1 MARSGLRE
9 NLMEETL
16 DRLFH
21 LKERGTTVRTEV
33 LAGLTTFVT
42 AAYVLAVNPSV
53 MSATGMDSGAVFTAT
68 ALVCFLGTLV
78 MALLTNYPFVLVPSM
93 GLNAYFAYTVVL
105 GMGYSWEVALA
116 AIFLEGVVFAAIS
129 LTSLREKIFDAIPL
143 NLKYAISAGIGLFI
157 TIIGLKNS
165 GLVVS
170 SSATLVSIFSF
181 SGSMAEG
188 TFNTAGISVVLFC
201 VGLVITGFLMAKNVK
216 GNILL
221 GILITW
227 VLGIVCELCGLYVP
241 DAAAGYASLLP
252 DFSNGLSVPSI
263 APTFMKMD
271 FSHIADLGFLVVA
284 FAFLLTSLFDTVGS
298 LIGLGAKAK
307 LLDEEG
313 NMPAVGRAMGAESIA
328 TMIAGVLGNSATCC
342 SVECAAGIA
351 EGGRT
356 GLMAITTGVLFL
368 ASMFLSP
375 IFLAIPSFATAPALV
390 IVGSLMASSVLS
402 INFDDPT
409 ESVPAFLCFVGMP
422 FCYSIVEGISLGV
435 ISYVGINLLSGNFKK
450 ISPMMYVLA
459 IIFIVKYALI

>member
-1 MARSGLRE
+1 
-9 NLMEETL
+9 MEETL
-16 DRLFH
+16 NRLFH
-21 LKERGTTVRTEV
+21 LKERGTSVRMEM

-53 MSATGMDSGAVFTAT
+53 MSAAGMDAGAVFTAT
-68 ALVCFLGTLV
+68 ALVCFLGTCV

-116 AIFLEGVVFAAIS
+116 AIFLEGAVFAVIS
-129 LTSLREKIFDAIPL
+129 LTSLREKIFEAIPL

-157 TIIGLKNS
+157 TIIGLKSS

-170 SSATLVSIFSF
+170 SQATLVSIFSF
-181 SGSMAEG
+181 TGSVADG
-188 TFNTAGISVVLFC
+188 TFNTAGISVILFC
-201 VGLVITGFLMAKNVK
+201 LGLVITAVLMARNVK

-252 DFSNGLSVPSI
+252 DFSRGLAVPSL
-263 APTFMKMD
+263 APTFLKMD
-271 FSHIADLGFLVVA
+271 FSQIANLGFLVVT

-298 LIGLGAKAK
+298 LIGLGAKAE
-307 LLDEEG
+307 LLDEKG
-313 NMPAVGRAMGAESIA
+313 NMPAVRGAMASESVA
-328 TMIAGVLGNSATCC
+328 TMIAGLLGNSATCC

-356 GLMAITTGVLFL
+356 GLMALTTGVLFL
-368 ASMFLSP
+368 LSMFLSP

-390 IVGSLMASSVLS
+390 IVGFLMASSVLKVDF
-402 INFDDPT
+402 NDPC
-409 ESVPAFLCFVGMP
+409 EGIPAFLCFMGMP
-422 FCYSIVEGISLGV
+422 LCYSIVEGISLGI
-435 ISYVGINLLSGNFKK
+435 ISYVLINLLCGNHKK

-459 IIFIVKYALI
+459 VVFVLKYVLI

>member
-1 MARSGLRE
+1 
-9 NLMEETL
+9 MEETL
-16 DRLFH
+16 NRLFH
-21 LKERGTTVRTEV
+21 LKERGTSVRTEM

-53 MSATGMDSGAVFTAT
+53 MSAAGMDAGAVFTAT
-68 ALVCFLGTLV
+68 ALVCFLGTCV

-116 AIFLEGVVFAAIS
+116 AIFLEGAVFAVIS
-129 LTSLREKIFDAIPL
+129 LTSLRDKIFGAIPL

-157 TIIGLKNS
+157 TIICLKSS

-170 SSATLVSIFSF
+170 SQATLVSIFSF
-181 SGSMAEG
+181 TGSVADG
-188 TFNTAGISVVLFC
+188 TFNTAGISVILFC
-201 VGLVITGFLMAKNVK
+201 LGLVITAVLMARNVK

-227 VLGIVCELCGLYVP
+227 VLGIACELCGLYVP
-241 DAAAGYASLLP
+241 DAAAGYASLFP
-252 DFSNGLSVPSI
+252 DFSRGLAVPSL
-263 APTFMKMD
+263 APTFLKMD
-271 FSHIADLGFLVVA
+271 FSQIANLGFLVVT

-298 LIGLGAKAK
+298 LIGLGAKAE

-313 NMPAVGRAMGAESIA
+313 NMPAVRGAMASESVA
-328 TMIAGVLGNSATCC
+328 TMIAGLLGNSATCC

-356 GLMAITTGVLFL
+356 GLMALTTGVLFL
-368 ASMFLSP
+368 LSMFLSP

-390 IVGSLMASSVLS
+390 IVGFLMASSVLKVDF
-402 INFDDPT
+402 NDPC
-409 ESVPAFLCFVGMP
+409 EGIPAFLCFMGMP
-422 FCYSIVEGISLGV
+422 LCYSIVEA
-435 ISYVGINLLSGNFKK
+435 
-450 ISPMMYVLA
+450 SPWA
-459 IIFIVKYALI
+459 SSPTSSSTCSAATTRRSAP

>member
-1 MARSGLRE
+1 
-9 NLMEETL
+9 MEEKL
-16 DRLFH
+16 NKLFH
-21 LKERGTTVRTEV
+21 LKERGTNVRTEV
-33 LAGLTTFVT
+33 LAGLTAFVT

-105 GMGYSWEVALA
+105 GMGYSWETALA
-116 AIFLEGVVFAAIS
+116 AIFLEGVVFALIS
-129 LTSLREKIFDAIPL
+129 LTSLRDKIFNAIPL

-165 GLVVS
+165 GLVIS

-181 SGSMAEG
+181 TGSMADG
-188 TFNTAGISVVLFC
+188 TFNTAGISVVLFL
-201 VGLVITGFLMAKNVK
+201 VGLVITGILMAKNVK

-227 VLGIVCELCGLYVP
+227 ILGIVCQLCGLYVP
-241 DAAAGYASLLP
+241 NPDAGFASLLP
-252 DFSNGLSVPSI
+252 DFSNGLAVPSI

-284 FAFLLTSLFDTVGS
+284 FAFLLTSLFDTVGT
-298 LIGLGAKAK
+298 LIGLGAKAN
-307 LLDEEG
+307 LLDEDG
-313 NMPAVGRAMGAESIA
+313 NMPGVRGAMMGESVA

-342 SVECAAGIA
+342 SVEVAAGIA

-356 GLMAITTGVLFL
+356 GLMALTTGVLFL
-368 ASMFLSP
+368 LSMFLSP

-390 IVGSLMASSVLS
+390 LVGSMMASSVLS
-402 INFDDPT
+402 IDFSDPS
-409 ESVPAFLCFVGMP
+409 ESIPAFLCFVGMP
-422 FCYSIVEGISLGV
+422 FCYSIVEGISLGI
-435 ISYVGINLLSGNFKK
+435 ISYVGINLFCGKESRKK

-459 IIFIVKYALI
+459 AIFILKYVLI

>member
-1 MARSGLRE
+1 
-9 NLMEETL
+9 MEEKL

-21 LKERGTTVRTEV
+21 LSERGTTVRTEV

-53 MSATGMDSGAVFTAT
+53 MSAAGMDAGAVFTAT
-68 ALVCFLGTLV
+68 ALVCFLGTCV

-116 AIFLEGVVFAAIS
+116 AIFLEGVVFAVIS
-129 LTSLREKIFDAIPL
+129 MTSLRDKIFAAIPL

-157 TIIGLKNS
+157 TIIGLKSS

-170 SSATLVSIFSF
+170 SQSTLVSVFSF
-181 SGSMAEG
+181 TGSAAAG
-188 TFNTAGISVVLFC
+188 TFNTAGISVVLFL
-201 VGLVITGFLMAKNVK
+201 VGLVITAVLMARNVK

-221 GILITW
+221 GILVTW
-227 VLGIVCELCGLYVP
+227 VLGIACELCGLYVP

-252 DFSNGLSVPSI
+252 DFSRGLSVPSL
-263 APTFMKMD
+263 APTFLKMD
-271 FSHIADLGFLVVA
+271 FSHVFDLGFLVVT

-298 LIGLGAKAK
+298 LIGLGTKAG

-313 NMPAVGRAMGAESIA
+313 NMPGVRGAMASESVA
-328 TMIAGVLGNSATCC
+328 TMIAGLLGNSATCC

-356 GLMAITTGVLFL
+356 GLMAVTTGVLFL
-368 ASMFLSP
+368 LSMFLSP
-375 IFLAIPSFATAPALV
+375 VFLAIPSFATAPALV
-390 IVGSLMASSVLS
+390 IVGFLMASSVLKVDFGNPCEG
-402 INFDDPT
+402 I
-409 ESVPAFLCFVGMP
+409 PAFLCFMGMP
-422 FCYSIVEGISLGV
+422 LCYSIVEGISLGI
-435 ISYVGINLLSGNFKK
+435 ISYVGINLLCGNRRR

-459 IIFIVKYALI
+459 VVFIVKYVLI

>member
-1 MARSGLRE
+1 
-9 NLMEETL
+9 MEETL

-21 LKERGTTVRTEV
+21 LKERGTTAKTEV

-68 ALVCFLGTLV
+68 ALVCFLGTLA

-116 AIFLEGVVFAAIS
+116 AIFLEGVVFAVIS
-129 LTSLREKIFDAIPL
+129 LTSLRDKIFDAIPL

-188 TFNTAGISVVLFC
+188 TFSTAGISVVLFC

-271 FSHIADLGFLVVA
+271 FSHFADLGFLVVA

-356 GLMAITTGVLFL
+356 GLMAVTTGVLFL

-459 IIFIVKYALI
+459 VIFIVKYALI

>member
-1 MARSGLRE
+1 
-9 NLMEETL
+9 MEEKL
-16 DRLFH
+16 DKLFH
-21 LKERGTTVRTEV
+21 LKERGTNDRTEV
-33 LAGLTTFVT
+33 LAGLTAFVT

-68 ALVCFLGTLV
+68 ALVCFLGTLL

-105 GMGYSWEVALA
+105 GMGYSWETALA
-116 AIFLEGVVFAAIS
+116 AIFLEGVVFALIS
-129 LTSLREKIFDAIPL
+129 LTSLRDKIFNAIPL

-165 GLVVS
+165 GLVIS

-181 SGSMAEG
+181 TGSMADG
-188 TFNTAGISVVLFC
+188 AFNTAGISVVLFL
-201 VGLVITGFLMAKNVK
+201 VGLVITGILMAKNVK

-227 VLGIVCELCGLYVP
+227 ILGIVCQLCGLYVP
-241 DAAAGYASLLP
+241 NPDAGFASLLP
-252 DFSNGLSVPSI
+252 DFSNGLAVPSI

-284 FAFLLTSLFDTVGS
+284 FAFLLTSLFDTVGT
-298 LIGLGAKAK
+298 LIGLGAKAN
-307 LLDEEG
+307 LLDEDG
-313 NMPAVGRAMGAESIA
+313 NMPGVRGAMMGESVA

-342 SVECAAGIA
+342 SVEVAAGIA

-356 GLMAITTGVLFL
+356 GLMALTTGVLFL
-368 ASMFLSP
+368 LSMFLSP

-390 IVGSLMASSVLS
+390 LVGSMMASSVLS
-402 INFDDPT
+402 IDFSDPS
-409 ESVPAFLCFVGMP
+409 ESIPAFLCFVGMP
-422 FCYSIVEGISLGV
+422 FCYSIVEGISLGI
-435 ISYVGINLLSGNFKK
+435 ISYVGINLFCGKESRKK

-459 IIFIVKYALI
+459 AIFILKYVLI

>member
-1 MARSGLRE
+1 
-9 NLMEETL
+9 MEEKL
-16 DRLFH
+16 DKLFH
-21 LKERGTTVRTEV
+21 LKERGTNVRTEV
-33 LAGLTTFVT
+33 LAGLTAFVT

-105 GMGYSWEVALA
+105 GMGYSWETALA
-116 AIFLEGVVFAAIS
+116 AIFLEGVVFALIS
-129 LTSLREKIFDAIPL
+129 LTSLRDKIFNAIPL

-165 GLVVS
+165 GLVIS

-181 SGSMAEG
+181 TGSMADG
-188 TFNTAGISVVLFC
+188 TFNTAGISVVLFL
-201 VGLVITGFLMAKNVK
+201 VGLVITGILMAKNVK

-227 VLGIVCELCGLYVP
+227 ILGIVCQLCGLYVP
-241 DAAAGYASLLP
+241 NPDAGFASLLP
-252 DFSNGLSVPSI
+252 DFSNGLAVPSI

-284 FAFLLTSLFDTVGS
+284 FAFLLTSLFDTVGT
-298 LIGLGAKAK
+298 LIGLGAKAN
-307 LLDEEG
+307 LLDEDG
-313 NMPAVGRAMGAESIA
+313 NMPGVRGAMMGESVA

-342 SVECAAGIA
+342 SVEVAAGIA

-356 GLMAITTGVLFL
+356 GLMALTTGVLFL
-368 ASMFLSP
+368 LSMFLSP
-375 IFLAIPSFATAPALV
+375 VFLAIPSFATAPALV
-390 IVGSLMASSVLS
+390 LVGSMMASSVLS
-402 INFDDPT
+402 IDFSDPS
-409 ESVPAFLCFVGMP
+409 ESIPAFLCFVGMP
-422 FCYSIVEGISLGV
+422 FCYSIVEGISLGI
-435 ISYVGINLLSGNFKK
+435 ISYVGINLFCGKENRKK

-459 IIFIVKYALI
+459 AIFILKYVLI

>member
-1 MARSGLRE
+1 
-9 NLMEETL
+9 MEETL
-16 DRLFH
+16 NRLFH
-21 LKERGTTVRTEV
+21 LKERGTSVRTEM

-53 MSATGMDSGAVFTAT
+53 MSAAGMDAGAVFTAT
-68 ALVCFLGTLV
+68 ALVCFLGTCV

-116 AIFLEGVVFAAIS
+116 AIFLEGAVFAVIS
-129 LTSLREKIFDAIPL
+129 LTSLRDKIFEAIPL
-143 NLKYAISAGIGLFI
+143 NLKYAISAGIGLVI
-157 TIIGLKNS
+157 TSIGLKGS

-170 SSATLVSIFSF
+170 SQATLVSIFSF
-181 SGSMAEG
+181 TGSVADG
-188 TFNTAGISVVLFC
+188 TFNTAGISVILFC
-201 VGLVITGFLMAKNVK
+201 LGLVITAVLMARNVK

-252 DFSNGLSVPSI
+252 DFSRGLAVPSL
-263 APTFMKMD
+263 APTFLKMD
-271 FSHIADLGFLVVA
+271 FSQIANLGFLVVT

-298 LIGLGAKAK
+298 LIGLGAKAE

-313 NMPAVGRAMGAESIA
+313 NMPAVRGAMASESVA
-328 TMIAGVLGNSATCC
+328 TMIAGLLGNSATCC

-356 GLMAITTGVLFL
+356 GLMALTTGVLFL
-368 ASMFLSP
+368 LSMFLSP

-390 IVGSLMASSVLS
+390 IVGFLMASSVLKVDF
-402 INFDDPT
+402 NDPC
-409 ESVPAFLCFVGMP
+409 EGIPAFLCFMGMP
-422 FCYSIVEGISLGV
+422 LCYSIVEGISLGI
-435 ISYVGINLLSGNFKK
+435 ISYVLINLLCGNHKK

-459 IIFIVKYALI
+459 VVFVLKYVLI

>member
-1 MARSGLRE
+1 
-9 NLMEETL
+9 MEETL
-16 DRLFH
+16 NRLFH
-21 LKERGTTVRTEV
+21 LKERGTSVRTEM

-53 MSATGMDSGAVFTAT
+53 MSAAGMDAGAVFTAT
-68 ALVCFLGTLV
+68 ALVCFLGTCV

-93 GLNAYFAYTVVL
+93 GLNAYCAYTVVL

-116 AIFLEGVVFAAIS
+116 AIFLEGAVFAVIS
-129 LTSLREKIFDAIPL
+129 LTSLRDKIFEAIPL

-157 TIIGLKNS
+157 TIIGLKSS

-170 SSATLVSIFSF
+170 SQATLVSIFSF
-181 SGSMAEG
+181 TGSVADG
-188 TFNTAGISVVLFC
+188 TFNTAGISVILFC
-201 VGLVITGFLMAKNVK
+201 LGLVITAVLMARNVK

-227 VLGIVCELCGLYVP
+227 VLGIACELCGLYVP

-252 DFSNGLSVPSI
+252 DFSRGLAVPSL
-263 APTFMKMD
+263 APTFLKMD
-271 FSHIADLGFLVVA
+271 FSQIANLGFLVVT

-298 LIGLGAKAK
+298 LIGLGAKAE

-313 NMPAVGRAMGAESIA
+313 NMPAVRGAMASESVA
-328 TMIAGVLGNSATCC
+328 TMIAGLLGNSATCC

-356 GLMAITTGVLFL
+356 GLMALTTGVLFL
-368 ASMFLSP
+368 LSMFLSP

-390 IVGSLMASSVLS
+390 IVGFLMASSVLKVDF
-402 INFDDPT
+402 NDPC
-409 ESVPAFLCFVGMP
+409 EGIPAFLCFMGMP
-422 FCYSIVEGISLGV
+422 LCYSIVEGISLGI
-435 ISYVGINLLSGNFKK
+435 ISYVLINLLCGNHKK

-459 IIFIVKYALI
+459 VVFILKYVLI

>member
-1 MARSGLRE
+1 MK
-9 NLMEETL
+9 ETL
-16 DRLFH
+16 NRLFH
-21 LKERGTTVRTEV
+21 LKERGTSVRTEM

-53 MSATGMDSGAVFTAT
+53 MSAAGMDAGAVFTAT
-68 ALVCFLGTLV
+68 ALVCFLGTCV

-116 AIFLEGVVFAAIS
+116 AIFLEGAVFAVIS
-129 LTSLREKIFDAIPL
+129 LTSLRDKIFEAIPL

-157 TIIGLKNS
+157 TIIGLKSS

-170 SSATLVSIFSF
+170 SQATLVSIFSF
-181 SGSMAEG
+181 TGSVADG
-188 TFNTAGISVVLFC
+188 TFNTAGISVILFC
-201 VGLVITGFLMAKNVK
+201 LGLVITAVLMARNVK

-227 VLGIVCELCGLYVP
+227 VLGIACELCGLYVP

-252 DFSNGLSVPSI
+252 DFSRGLAVPSL
-263 APTFMKMD
+263 APTFLKMD
-271 FSHIADLGFLVVA
+271 FSQIANLGFLVVT

-298 LIGLGAKAK
+298 LIGLGAKAE

-313 NMPAVGRAMGAESIA
+313 NMPAVRGAMASESVA
-328 TMIAGVLGNSATCC
+328 TMIAGLLGNSATCC

-356 GLMAITTGVLFL
+356 GLMALTTGVLFL
-368 ASMFLSP
+368 LSMFLSP
-375 IFLAIPSFATAPALV
+375 IFLAIPSFATAPALA
-390 IVGSLMASSVLS
+390 IVGFLMASSVLKVDF
-402 INFDDPT
+402 NDPC
-409 ESVPAFLCFVGMP
+409 EGIPAFLCFMGMP
-422 FCYSIVEGISLGV
+422 LCYSIVEGISLGI
-435 ISYVGINLLSGNFKK
+435 ISYVLINLLCGNHKK

-459 IIFIVKYALI
+459 VVFVLKYVLI

>member
-1 MARSGLRE
+1 
-9 NLMEETL
+9 MEETL
-16 DRLFH
+16 NRLFH
-21 LKERGTTVRTEV
+21 LKERGTSVRTEM

-53 MSATGMDSGAVFTAT
+53 MSAAGMDAGAVFTAT
-68 ALVCFLGTLV
+68 ALVCFLGTCV

-116 AIFLEGVVFAAIS
+116 AIFLEGAVFAVIS
-129 LTSLREKIFDAIPL
+129 LTSLRDKIFEAIPL

-157 TIIGLKNS
+157 TIIGLKSS

-170 SSATLVSIFSF
+170 SQATLVSIFSF
-181 SGSMAEG
+181 TGSVADG
-188 TFNTAGISVVLFC
+188 TFNTAGISVILFC
-201 VGLVITGFLMAKNVK
+201 LGLVITAVLMARNVK

-252 DFSNGLSVPSI
+252 DFSRGLAVPSL
-263 APTFMKMD
+263 APTFLKMD
-271 FSHIADLGFLVVA
+271 FSQIANLGFLVVT

-298 LIGLGAKAK
+298 LIGLGAKAE
-307 LLDEEG
+307 LLDEKG
-313 NMPAVGRAMGAESIA
+313 NMPAVRGAMASESVA
-328 TMIAGVLGNSATCC
+328 TMIAGLLGNSATCC

-356 GLMAITTGVLFL
+356 GLMALTTGVLFL
-368 ASMFLSP
+368 LSMFLSP
-375 IFLAIPSFATAPALV
+375 IFLAIPSFATAPALD
-390 IVGSLMASSVLS
+390 IVGFLMASSVLKVDF
-402 INFDDPT
+402 NDPC
-409 ESVPAFLCFVGMP
+409 EGIPAFLCFMGMP
-422 FCYSIVEGISLGV
+422 LCYSIVEGISLGI
-435 ISYVGINLLSGNFKK
+435 ISYVLINLLCGNHKK

-459 IIFIVKYALI
+459 VVFVLKYVLI

>member
-1 MARSGLRE
+1 
-9 NLMEETL
+9 MEETL
-16 DRLFH
+16 NRLFR
-21 LKERGTTVRTEV
+21 LKERGTSVRTEM

-53 MSATGMDSGAVFTAT
+53 MSAAGMDAGAVFTAT
-68 ALVCFLGTLV
+68 ALVCFLGTCV

-116 AIFLEGVVFAAIS
+116 AIFLEGAVFAVIS
-129 LTSLREKIFDAIPL
+129 LTSLRDKIFEAIPL

-157 TIIGLKNS
+157 TIIGLKSS

-170 SSATLVSIFSF
+170 SQATLVSIFSF
-181 SGSMAEG
+181 TGSVADG
-188 TFNTAGISVVLFC
+188 TFNTAGISVVLFV
-201 VGLVITGFLMAKNVK
+201 VGLIVTAVLMARNVK

-227 VLGIVCELCGLYVP
+227 VLGIACELCGLYVP

-252 DFSNGLSVPSI
+252 DFSRGLAVPSL
-263 APTFMKMD
+263 APTFLKMD
-271 FSHIADLGFLVVA
+271 FSQIANLGFLVVT

-298 LIGLGAKAK
+298 LIGLGAKAE

-313 NMPAVGRAMGAESIA
+313 NMPAVRGAMASESVA
-328 TMIAGVLGNSATCC
+328 TMIAGLLGNSATCC
-342 SVECAAGIA
+342 SVECAGGIA

-356 GLMAITTGVLFL
+356 GLMALTTGVLFL
-368 ASMFLSP
+368 LSMFLSP

-390 IVGSLMASSVLS
+390 IVGFLMASSVLKVDF
-402 INFDDPT
+402 NDPC
-409 ESVPAFLCFVGMP
+409 EGIPAFLCFMGMP
-422 FCYSIVEGISLGV
+422 LCYSIVEGISLGI
-435 ISYVGINLLSGNFKK
+435 ISYVLINLLCGNHKK

-459 IIFIVKYALI
+459 VVFILKYVLI

>member
-1 MARSGLRE
+1 
-9 NLMEETL
+9 MEEKL
-16 DRLFH
+16 DKLFH
-21 LKERGTTVRTEV
+21 LKERGTNVRTEV
-33 LAGLTTFVT
+33 LAGLTAFVT

-105 GMGYSWEVALA
+105 GMGYSWETALA
-116 AIFLEGVVFAAIS
+116 AIFLEGVVFALIS
-129 LTSLREKIFDAIPL
+129 LTSLRDKIFNAIPL

-165 GLVVS
+165 GLVIS

-181 SGSMAEG
+181 TGSMADG
-188 TFNTAGISVVLFC
+188 TFNTAGISVVLFL
-201 VGLVITGFLMAKNVK
+201 VGLVITGILMAKNVK

-227 VLGIVCELCGLYVP
+227 ILGIVCQLCGLYVP
-241 DAAAGYASLLP
+241 NPDAGFASLLP
-252 DFSNGLSVPSI
+252 DFSNGLAVPSI

-284 FAFLLTSLFDTVGS
+284 FAFLLTSLFDTVGT
-298 LIGLGAKAK
+298 LIGLGAKAN
-307 LLDEEG
+307 LLDEDG
-313 NMPAVGRAMGAESIA
+313 NMPGVRGAMMGESVA

-342 SVECAAGIA
+342 SVEVAAGIA

-356 GLMAITTGVLFL
+356 GLMALTTGVLFL
-368 ASMFLSP
+368 LSMFLSP

-390 IVGSLMASSVLS
+390 LVGSMMASSVLS
-402 INFDDPT
+402 IDFSDLS
-409 ESVPAFLCFVGMP
+409 ESIPAFLCFVGMP
-422 FCYSIVEGISLGV
+422 FCYSIVEGISLGI
-435 ISYVGINLLSGNFKK
+435 ISYVGINLFCGKESRKK

-459 IIFIVKYALI
+459 AIFILKYVLI

>member
-1 MARSGLRE
+1 
-9 NLMEETL
+9 MEEKL
-16 DRLFH
+16 DRLFR
-21 LKERGTTVRTEV
+21 LSERGTTVRTEV

-53 MSATGMDSGAVFTAT
+53 MSAAGMDAGAVFTAT
-68 ALVCFLGTLV
+68 ALVCFLGTCV

-116 AIFLEGVVFAAIS
+116 AIFLEGLVFAVIS
-129 LTSLREKIFDAIPL
+129 MTSLRDKIFAAIPL

-157 TIIGLKNS
+157 TIIGLKSS

-170 SSATLVSIFSF
+170 SRATLVSIFSF
-181 SGSMAEG
+181 TGSVSAG
-188 TFNTAGISVVLFC
+188 TFSTAGISVVLFV
-201 VGLVITGFLMAKNVK
+201 VGLIITAVLMARDVK

-252 DFSNGLSVPSI
+252 DFSRGLSVPSI
-263 APTFMKMD
+263 APTFLKMD
-271 FSHIADLGFLVVA
+271 FSKIADLGFLVVT

-298 LIGLGAKAK
+298 LIGLGAKAG

-313 NMPAVGRAMGAESIA
+313 NMPGVRGAMASESVA
-328 TMIAGVLGNSATCC
+328 TMIAGLLGNSATCC

-356 GLMAITTGVLFL
+356 GLMAVTTGVLFL
-368 ASMFLSP
+368 LSMFLSP

-390 IVGSLMASSVLS
+390 IVGFLMASSVLKVDFGNPCEG
-402 INFDDPT
+402 I
-409 ESVPAFLCFVGMP
+409 PAFLCFMGMP
-422 FCYSIVEGISLGV
+422 LCYSIVEGISLGI
-435 ISYVGINLLSGNFKK
+435 ISYVGINLLCGNRKK

-459 IIFIVKYALI
+459 VVFIVKYALI

>member
-1 MARSGLRE
+1 
-9 NLMEETL
+9 MEEKL

-21 LKERGTTVRTEV
+21 LKERGTTVRTEL
-33 LAGLTTFVT
+33 LAGVTAFVT

-53 MSATGMDSGAVFTAT
+53 MSAAGMDSGAVFTAT
-68 ALVCFLGTLV
+68 ALVCFLGTVV

-105 GMGYSWEVALA
+105 GMGYTWEVALA
-116 AIFLEGVVFAAIS
+116 AIFLEGLVFAVIS
-129 LTSLREKIFDAIPL
+129 MTSLRDKIFDAIPL

-157 TIIGLKNS
+157 TIIGLKSS

-181 SGSMAEG
+181 TGSMADG
-188 TFNTAGISVVLFC
+188 TFNTAGISVVLFF
-201 VGLVITGFLMAKNVK
+201 VGLVVTAVLMAKNVK

-221 GILITW
+221 GIFITW
-227 VLGIVCELCGLYVP
+227 ILGIVCELCGLYVP
-241 DAAAGYASLLP
+241 DPAAGYASLLP
-252 DFSNGLSVPSI
+252 DFSRGLAVPSL

-271 FSHIADLGFLVVA
+271 FSQIANLGFLVVT

-298 LIGLGAKAK
+298 LIGLGAKAG

-313 NMPAVGRAMGAESIA
+313 NMPGVRGAMASESVA

-342 SVECAAGIA
+342 SVEVAAGIA

-356 GLMAITTGVLFL
+356 GLMALTTAVLFL
-368 ASMFLSP
+368 LSMFLSP

-390 IVGSLMASSVLS
+390 IVGFLMASSLLK
-402 INFDDPT
+402 IDFDHAT
-409 ESVPAFLCFVGMP
+409 EGIPAFLCFMGMP
-422 FCYSIVEGISLGV
+422 LCYSIVEGISLGI
-435 ISYVGINLLSGNFKK
+435 ISYVLINLLSGNRKK

-459 IIFIVKYALI
+459 VVFIVKYILI

>member
-1 MARSGLRE
+1 
-9 NLMEETL
+9 MEEKL
-16 DRLFH
+16 DKLFH

-116 AIFLEGVVFAAIS
+116 AIFVEGLVFALIS
-129 LTSLREKIFDAIPL
+129 LTSLREKIFKAIPL

-165 GLVVS
+165 GLVV
-170 SSATLVSIFSF
+170 
-181 SGSMAEG
+181 
-188 TFNTAGISVVLFC
+188 
-201 VGLVITGFLMAKNVK
+201 
-216 GNILL
+216 
-221 GILITW
+221 
-227 VLGIVCELCGLYVP
+227 
-241 DAAAGYASLLP
+241 
-252 DFSNGLSVPSI
+252 
-263 APTFMKMD
+263 
-271 FSHIADLGFLVVA
+271 
-284 FAFLLTSLFDTVGS
+284 
-298 LIGLGAKAK
+298 
-307 LLDEEG
+307 
-313 NMPAVGRAMGAESIA
+313 
-328 TMIAGVLGNSATCC
+328 GNSATCC

-368 ASMFLSP
+368 LSMFLSP

-402 INFDDPT
+402 IDFGDPT
-409 ESVPAFLCFVGMP
+409 ESIPAFLCFVGMP
-422 FCYSIVEGISLGV
+422 FCYSIVEGISMGI
-435 ISYVGINLLSGNFKK
+435 ISYVGINLLCGNHKK
-450 ISPMMYVLA
+450 ISPMMYALAVVFILKYVL
-459 IIFIVKYALI
+459 I

>member
-1 MARSGLRE
+1 
-9 NLMEETL
+9 MEEKL

-21 LKERGTTVRTEV
+21 LKERGTTARTEV

-105 GMGYSWEVALA
+105 GMGSSWEVALA
-116 AIFLEGVVFAAIS
+116 AIFVEGVVFALIS
-129 LTSLREKIFDAIPL
+129 LTSLRDKIFNAIPL

-181 SGSMAEG
+181 SGSVADG

-201 VGLVITGFLMAKNVK
+201 VGLVITGVLMAGNVK

-227 VLGIVCELCGLYVP
+227 LLGIACELCGLYVP

-252 DFSNGLSVPSI
+252 DFSNGLAVPSL

-271 FSHIADLGFLVVA
+271 FSHISDLGFLVVS

-298 LIGLGAKAK
+298 LIGLGAKAN
-307 LLDEEG
+307 LLDEKG
-313 NMPAVGRAMGAESIA
+313 DMPGVGRAMGAESIA

-368 ASMFLSP
+368 LSMFLSP

-402 INFDDPT
+402 IDFDDPT
-409 ESVPAFLCFVGMP
+409 ESIPAFLCFVGMP
-422 FCYSIVEGISLGV
+422 FCYSIVEGISMGI
-435 ISYVGINLLSGNFKK
+435 ISYVGINLLCGNHKK

-459 IIFIVKYALI
+459 VVFILKYVLI

>member
-1 MARSGLRE
+1 
-9 NLMEETL
+9 MEEKL
-16 DRLFH
+16 DKLFH
-21 LKERGTTVRTEV
+21 LKERGTNVRTEV
-33 LAGLTTFVT
+33 LAGLTAFVT

-105 GMGYSWEVALA
+105 GMGYSWETALA
-116 AIFLEGVVFAAIS
+116 AIFLEGVVFALIS
-129 LTSLREKIFDAIPL
+129 LTSLRDKIFNAIPL

-165 GLVVS
+165 GLVIS

-181 SGSMAEG
+181 TGSMADG
-188 TFNTAGISVVLFC
+188 TFNTAGISVVLFL
-201 VGLVITGFLMAKNVK
+201 VGLVITGILMAKNVK

-227 VLGIVCELCGLYVP
+227 ILGIVCQLCGLYVP
-241 DAAAGYASLLP
+241 NPDAGFASLLP
-252 DFSNGLSVPSI
+252 DFSNGLAVPSI

-284 FAFLLTSLFDTVGS
+284 FAFLLTSLFDTVGT
-298 LIGLGAKAK
+298 LIGLGAKAN
-307 LLDEEG
+307 LLDEDG
-313 NMPAVGRAMGAESIA
+313 NMPGVRGAMMGESVA

-342 SVECAAGIA
+342 SVEVAAGIA

-356 GLMAITTGVLFL
+356 GLMALTTGALFL
-368 ASMFLSP
+368 LSMFLSP

-390 IVGSLMASSVLS
+390 LVGSMMASSVLS
-402 INFDDPT
+402 IDFSDPS
-409 ESVPAFLCFVGMP
+409 ESIPAFLCFVGMP
-422 FCYSIVEGISLGV
+422 FCYSIVEGISLGI
-435 ISYVGINLLSGNFKK
+435 ISYVGINLFCGKENRKK

-459 IIFIVKYALI
+459 AIFILKYVLI

>member
-1 MARSGLRE
+1 
-9 NLMEETL
+9 MEETL
-16 DRLFH
+16 NRLFH
-21 LKERGTTVRTEV
+21 LKERGTSVRTEM

-53 MSATGMDSGAVFTAT
+53 MSAAGMDAGAVFTAT
-68 ALVCFLGTLV
+68 ALVCFLGTCV

-116 AIFLEGVVFAAIS
+116 AIFLEGAVFAVIS
-129 LTSLREKIFDAIPL
+129 LTSLRDKIFEAIPL

-157 TIIGLKNS
+157 TIIGLKS
-165 GLVVS
+165 SRLVVS
-170 SSATLVSIFSF
+170 SQATLVSIFSF
-181 SGSMAEG
+181 TGSVAGG
-188 TFNTAGISVVLFC
+188 TFNTAGISVILFC
-201 VGLVITGFLMAKNVK
+201 LGLVITAVLMARNVK

-252 DFSNGLSVPSI
+252 DFSRGLAVPSL
-263 APTFMKMD
+263 APTFLKMD
-271 FSHIADLGFLVVA
+271 FSQIANLGFLVVT

-298 LIGLGAKAK
+298 LIGLGAKAE

-313 NMPAVGRAMGAESIA
+313 NMPAVRGAMASESVA
-328 TMIAGVLGNSATCC
+328 TMIAGLLGNSATCC

-356 GLMAITTGVLFL
+356 GLMALTTGVLFL
-368 ASMFLSP
+368 LSMFLSP

-390 IVGSLMASSVLS
+390 IVGFLMASSVLKVDF
-402 INFDDPT
+402 NDPC
-409 ESVPAFLCFVGMP
+409 EGIPAFLCFMGMP
-422 FCYSIVEGISLGV
+422 LCYSIVEGISLGI
-435 ISYVGINLLSGNFKK
+435 ISYVLINLLCGNHKK

-459 IIFIVKYALI
+459 VVFVLKYVLI

>member
-1 MARSGLRE
+1 
-9 NLMEETL
+9 MEEKL
-16 DRLFH
+16 DKLFH
-21 LKERGTTVRTEV
+21 LKERGTNVRTEV
-33 LAGLTTFVT
+33 LAGLTAFVT
-42 AAYVLAVNPSV
+42 AAYVLAVNHSV

-105 GMGYSWEVALA
+105 GMGYSWETALA
-116 AIFLEGVVFAAIS
+116 AIFLEGVVFALIS
-129 LTSLREKIFDAIPL
+129 LTSLRDKIFNAIPL

-165 GLVVS
+165 GLVIS

-181 SGSMAEG
+181 TGSMADG
-188 TFNTAGISVVLFC
+188 TFNTAGISVVLFL
-201 VGLVITGFLMAKNVK
+201 VGLVITGILMAKNVK

-227 VLGIVCELCGLYVP
+227 ILGIVCQLCGLYVP
-241 DAAAGYASLLP
+241 NPDAGFASLLP
-252 DFSNGLSVPSI
+252 DFSNGLAVPSI

-284 FAFLLTSLFDTVGS
+284 FAFLLTSLFDTVGT
-298 LIGLGAKAK
+298 LIGLGAKAN
-307 LLDEEG
+307 LLDEDG
-313 NMPAVGRAMGAESIA
+313 NMPGVRGAMMGESVA

-342 SVECAAGIA
+342 SVEVAAGIA

-356 GLMAITTGVLFL
+356 GLMALTTGVLFL
-368 ASMFLSP
+368 LSMFLSP

-390 IVGSLMASSVLS
+390 LVGSMMASSVLS
-402 INFDDPT
+402 IDFSDPS
-409 ESVPAFLCFVGMP
+409 ESIPAFLCFVGMP
-422 FCYSIVEGISLGV
+422 FCYSIVEGISLGI
-435 ISYVGINLLSGNFKK
+435 ISYVGINLFCGKESRKK

-459 IIFIVKYALI
+459 AIFILKYVLI

>member
-1 MARSGLRE
+1 
-9 NLMEETL
+9 MEEKL

-21 LKERGTTVRTEV
+21 LKERGTTVRTEL
-33 LAGLTTFVT
+33 LAGVTAFVT

-53 MSATGMDSGAVFTAT
+53 MSAAGMDSGAVFTAT
-68 ALVCFLGTLV
+68 ALVCFLGTVV

-105 GMGYSWEVALA
+105 GMGYTWEVALA
-116 AIFLEGVVFAAIS
+116 AIFLEGLVFAVIS
-129 LTSLREKIFDAIPL
+129 MTSLRDKIFDAIPL

-157 TIIGLKNS
+157 TIIGLKSS

-181 SGSMAEG
+181 TGSMADG
-188 TFNTAGISVVLFC
+188 TFNTAGISVVLFFA
-201 VGLVITGFLMAKNVK
+201 GLVVTAVLMAKNVK

-221 GILITW
+221 GIFITW
-227 VLGIVCELCGLYVP
+227 ILGIVCELCGLYVP
-241 DAAAGYASLLP
+241 DPAAGYASLLP
-252 DFSNGLSVPSI
+252 DFSRGLAVPSL

-271 FSHIADLGFLVVA
+271 FSQIANLGFLVVT

-298 LIGLGAKAK
+298 LIGLGAKAG

-313 NMPAVGRAMGAESIA
+313 NMPGVRGAMASESVA
-328 TMIAGVLGNSATCC
+328 TMVAGVLGNSATCC
-342 SVECAAGIA
+342 SVEVAAGIA

-356 GLMAITTGVLFL
+356 GLMALTTAVLFL
-368 ASMFLSP
+368 LSMFLSP

-390 IVGSLMASSVLS
+390 IVGFLMASSLLK
-402 INFDDPT
+402 IDFDHAT
-409 ESVPAFLCFVGMP
+409 EGIPAFLCFMGMP
-422 FCYSIVEGISLGV
+422 LCYSIVEGISLGI
-435 ISYVGINLLSGNFKK
+435 ISYVLINLLSGNRKK

-459 IIFIVKYALI
+459 VVFVVKYILI

>member
-1 MARSGLRE
+1 
-9 NLMEETL
+9 MEEKL
-16 DRLFH
+16 DKLFH
-21 LKERGTTVRTEV
+21 LKERGTNVRTEV
-33 LAGLTTFVT
+33 LAGLTAFVT

-105 GMGYSWEVALA
+105 GMGYSWETALA
-116 AIFLEGVVFAAIS
+116 AIFLEGVVFALIS
-129 LTSLREKIFDAIPL
+129 LTSLRDKIFNAIPL

-165 GLVVS
+165 GLVIS

-181 SGSMAEG
+181 TGSMADG
-188 TFNTAGISVVLFC
+188 TFNTAGISVVLFL
-201 VGLVITGFLMAKNVK
+201 VGLVITGILMAKNVK

-227 VLGIVCELCGLYVP
+227 ILGIVCQLCGLYVP
-241 DAAAGYASLLP
+241 NPDAGFASLLP
-252 DFSNGLSVPSI
+252 DFSNGLAVPSI

-284 FAFLLTSLFDTVGS
+284 FAFLLTSLFDTVGT
-298 LIGLGAKAK
+298 LIGLGAKAN
-307 LLDEEG
+307 LLDEDG
-313 NMPAVGRAMGAESIA
+313 NMPGVRGAMMGESIA

-342 SVECAAGIA
+342 SVEVAAGIA

-356 GLMAITTGVLFL
+356 GLMALTTGVLFL
-368 ASMFLSP
+368 LSMFLSP

-390 IVGSLMASSVLS
+390 LVGSMMASSVLS
-402 INFDDPT
+402 IDFSDPS
-409 ESVPAFLCFVGMP
+409 ESIPAFLCFVGMP
-422 FCYSIVEGISLGV
+422 FCYSIVEGISLGI
-435 ISYVGINLLSGNFKK
+435 ISYVGINLFCGKENRKK

-459 IIFIVKYALI
+459 AIFILKYVLI

>member
-1 MARSGLRE
+1 
-9 NLMEETL
+9 MEEKL
-16 DRLFH
+16 DKLFH
-21 LKERGTTVRTEV
+21 LKERGTNVRTEV
-33 LAGLTTFVT
+33 LAGLTAFVT

-105 GMGYSWEVALA
+105 GMGYSWETALA
-116 AIFLEGVVFAAIS
+116 AIFLEGVVFALIS
-129 LTSLREKIFDAIPL
+129 LTSLRDKIFNAIPL

-165 GLVVS
+165 GLVIS

-181 SGSMAEG
+181 TGSMADG
-188 TFNTAGISVVLFC
+188 TFNTAGISVVLFL
-201 VGLVITGFLMAKNVK
+201 VGLVITGILMAKNVK

-227 VLGIVCELCGLYVP
+227 ILGIVCQLCGLYVP
-241 DAAAGYASLLP
+241 NPDAGFASLLP
-252 DFSNGLSVPSI
+252 DFSNGLAVPSI

-284 FAFLLTSLFDTVGS
+284 FAFLLTSLFDTVGT
-298 LIGLGAKAK
+298 LIGLGAKAN
-307 LLDEEG
+307 LLDEDG
-313 NMPAVGRAMGAESIA
+313 NMPGVRGAMMGESAA

-342 SVECAAGIA
+342 SVEVAAGIA

-356 GLMAITTGVLFL
+356 GLMALTTGVLFL
-368 ASMFLSP
+368 LSMFLSP

-390 IVGSLMASSVLS
+390 LVGSMMASSVLS
-402 INFDDPT
+402 IDFSDPS
-409 ESVPAFLCFVGMP
+409 ESIPAFLCFVGMP
-422 FCYSIVEGISLGV
+422 FCYSIVEGISLGI
-435 ISYVGINLLSGNFKK
+435 ISYVGINLFCGKESRKK

-459 IIFIVKYALI
+459 AIFILKYVLI

>member
-1 MARSGLRE
+1 
-9 NLMEETL
+9 MEEKL
-16 DRLFH
+16 DKLFH
-21 LKERGTTVRTEV
+21 LKERGTNVRTEV
-33 LAGLTTFVT
+33 LAGLTAFVT

-105 GMGYSWEVALA
+105 GMGYSWETALA
-116 AIFLEGVVFAAIS
+116 AIFLEGVVFALIS
-129 LTSLREKIFDAIPL
+129 LTSLRDKIFNAIPL

-165 GLVVS
+165 GLVIS

-181 SGSMAEG
+181 TGSMADG
-188 TFNTAGISVVLFC
+188 TFNTAGVSVVLFL
-201 VGLVITGFLMAKNVK
+201 VGLVITGILMAKNVK

-227 VLGIVCELCGLYVP
+227 ILGIVCQLCGLYVP
-241 DAAAGYASLLP
+241 NPDAGFASLLP
-252 DFSNGLSVPSI
+252 DFSNGLAVPSI

-284 FAFLLTSLFDTVGS
+284 FAFLLTSLFDTVGT
-298 LIGLGAKAK
+298 LIGLGAKAN
-307 LLDEEG
+307 LLDEDG
-313 NMPAVGRAMGAESIA
+313 NMPGVRGAMMGESVA

-342 SVECAAGIA
+342 SVEVAAGIA

-356 GLMAITTGVLFL
+356 GLMALTTGVLFL
-368 ASMFLSP
+368 LSMFLSP

-390 IVGSLMASSVLS
+390 LVGSMMASSVLS
-402 INFDDPT
+402 IDFSDPS
-409 ESVPAFLCFVGMP
+409 ESIPAFLCFVGMP
-422 FCYSIVEGISLGV
+422 FCYSIVEGISLGI
-435 ISYVGINLLSGNFKK
+435 ISYVGINLFCGKESRKK

-459 IIFIVKYALI
+459 AIFILKYVLI

>member
-1 MARSGLRE
+1 
-9 NLMEETL
+9 MEEKL
-16 DRLFH
+16 DKLFH
-21 LKERGTTVRTEV
+21 LKERGTNVRTEV
-33 LAGLTTFVT
+33 LGGLTAFVT

-105 GMGYSWEVALA
+105 GMGYSWETALA
-116 AIFLEGVVFAAIS
+116 AIFLEGVVFALIS
-129 LTSLREKIFDAIPL
+129 LTSLRDKIFNAIPL

-165 GLVVS
+165 GLVIS

-181 SGSMAEG
+181 TGSMADG
-188 TFNTAGISVVLFC
+188 TFNTAGISVVLFL
-201 VGLVITGFLMAKNVK
+201 VGLVITGILMAKNVK

-227 VLGIVCELCGLYVP
+227 ILGIVCQLCGLYVP
-241 DAAAGYASLLP
+241 NPDAGFASLLP
-252 DFSNGLSVPSI
+252 DFSNGLAVPSI

-284 FAFLLTSLFDTVGS
+284 FAFLLTSLFDTVGT
-298 LIGLGAKAK
+298 LIGLGAKAN
-307 LLDEEG
+307 LLDEDG
-313 NMPAVGRAMGAESIA
+313 NMPGVRGAMMGESVA

-342 SVECAAGIA
+342 SVEVAAGIA

-356 GLMAITTGVLFL
+356 GLMALTTGVLFL
-368 ASMFLSP
+368 LSMFLSP

-390 IVGSLMASSVLS
+390 LVGSMMASSVLS
-402 INFDDPT
+402 IDFSDPS
-409 ESVPAFLCFVGMP
+409 ESIPAFLCFVGMP
-422 FCYSIVEGISLGV
+422 FCYSIVEGISLGI
-435 ISYVGINLLSGNFKK
+435 ISYVGINLFCGKESRKK

-459 IIFIVKYALI
+459 AIFILKYVLI

>member
-1 MARSGLRE
+1 
-9 NLMEETL
+9 MEETL
-16 DRLFH
+16 NRLFH
-21 LKERGTTVRTEV
+21 LKERGTSVRMEM

-53 MSATGMDSGAVFTAT
+53 MSAAGMDAGAVFTAT
-68 ALVCFLGTLV
+68 ALVCFLGTCV

-116 AIFLEGVVFAAIS
+116 AIFLEGAVFAVIS
-129 LTSLREKIFDAIPL
+129 LTSLRDKIFEAIPL

-157 TIIGLKNS
+157 TIIGLKSS

-170 SSATLVSIFSF
+170 SQATLVSIFSF
-181 SGSMAEG
+181 TGSVADG
-188 TFNTAGISVVLFC
+188 TFNTAGISVILFC
-201 VGLVITGFLMAKNVK
+201 LGLVITAVLMARNVK

-227 VLGIVCELCGLYVP
+227 VLGIVCELYGLYVP

-252 DFSNGLSVPSI
+252 DFSRGLAVPSL
-263 APTFMKMD
+263 APTFLKMD
-271 FSHIADLGFLVVA
+271 FSQFANLGFLVVT

-298 LIGLGAKAK
+298 LIGLGAKAE

-313 NMPAVGRAMGAESIA
+313 NMPAVRGAMASESVA
-328 TMIAGVLGNSATCC
+328 TMIAGLLGNSATCC

-356 GLMAITTGVLFL
+356 GLMALTTGVLFL
-368 ASMFLSP
+368 LSMFLSP

-390 IVGSLMASSVLS
+390 IVGFLMASSVLKVDF
-402 INFDDPT
+402 NDPC
-409 ESVPAFLCFVGMP
+409 EGIPAFLCFMGMP
-422 FCYSIVEGISLGV
+422 LCYSIVEGISLGI
-435 ISYVGINLLSGNFKK
+435 ISYVLINLLCGNHKK

-459 IIFIVKYALI
+459 VVFVLKYVLI

>member
-1 MARSGLRE
+1 
-9 NLMEETL
+9 MEETL

-116 AIFLEGVVFAAIS
+116 AIFLEGLVFAAIS

-402 INFDDPT
+402 INFDDAT

>member
-1 MARSGLRE
+1 
-9 NLMEETL
+9 MEEKL
-16 DRLFH
+16 DKLFH
-21 LKERGTTVRTEV
+21 LKERGTNVRTEV
-33 LAGLTTFVT
+33 LAGLTAFVT

-105 GMGYSWEVALA
+105 GMGYSWETALA
-116 AIFLEGVVFAAIS
+116 AIFLEGVVFALIS
-129 LTSLREKIFDAIPL
+129 LTSLRDKIFNAIPL

-165 GLVVS
+165 GLVIS

-181 SGSMAEG
+181 TGSMADG
-188 TFNTAGISVVLFC
+188 TFNTAGISVVLFL
-201 VGLVITGFLMAKNVK
+201 VGLVITGILMAKNVK

-227 VLGIVCELCGLYVP
+227 ILGIVCQLCGLYVP
-241 DAAAGYASLLP
+241 NPDAGFASLLP
-252 DFSNGLSVPSI
+252 DFSNGLAVPSI

-284 FAFLLTSLFDTVGS
+284 FAFLLTSLFDTVGT
-298 LIGLGAKAK
+298 LIGLGAKAN
-307 LLDEEG
+307 LLDEDG
-313 NMPAVGRAMGAESIA
+313 NMPGVRGAMMGESVA

-342 SVECAAGIA
+342 SVEVAAGIA

-356 GLMAITTGVLFL
+356 GLMALTTGVLFL
-368 ASMFLSP
+368 LSMFLSP

-390 IVGSLMASSVLS
+390 LVGSMMASSVLS
-402 INFDDPT
+402 IDFSDPS
-409 ESVPAFLCFVGMP
+409 ESIPAFLCFVGMP
-422 FCYSIVEGISLGV
+422 FCYSIVEGISLGI
-435 ISYVGINLLSGNFKK
+435 ISYVGINLFCGKENRKK

-459 IIFIVKYALI
+459 AIFILKYVLI

>member
-1 MARSGLRE
+1 
-9 NLMEETL
+9 MEETL
-16 DRLFH
+16 NRLFH
-21 LKERGTTVRTEV
+21 LKERGTSVRTEM

-42 AAYVLAVNPSV
+42 AAYVLAVNPSI
-53 MSATGMDSGAVFTAT
+53 MSAAGMDAGSVFTAT
-68 ALVCFLGTLV
+68 ALVCFLGTCV

-129 LTSLREKIFDAIPL
+129 LTSLRDKIFEAIPL

-157 TIIGLKNS
+157 TIIGLRTS

-170 SSATLVSIFSF
+170 SQATLVSIFSF
-181 SGSMAEG
+181 TGSVADG
-188 TFNTAGISVVLFC
+188 TFNTAGISVVLFV
-201 VGLVITGFLMAKNVK
+201 VGLIVTAVLMARNVK

-227 VLGIVCELCGLYVP
+227 VLGIVCELCGIYVP

-252 DFSNGLSVPSI
+252 DFSNGLAVPSI
-263 APTFMKMD
+263 APTFLKMD
-271 FSHIADLGFLVVA
+271 FSQIANLGFLVVT

-298 LIGLGAKAK
+298 LIGLGAKAE

-313 NMPAVGRAMGAESIA
+313 NMPAVRGAMTSESVA
-328 TMIAGVLGNSATCC
+328 TMIAGLLGNSATCC

-356 GLMAITTGVLFL
+356 GLMALTTGVLFL
-368 ASMFLSP
+368 LSMFLSP

-390 IVGSLMASSVLS
+390 VVGFLMASSVLKIDFNDS
-402 INFDDPT
+402 CEGI
-409 ESVPAFLCFVGMP
+409 PAFLCFMGMP
-422 FCYSIVEGISLGV
+422 LCYSIVEGISLGI
-435 ISYVGINLLSGNFKK
+435 ISYVLINLLCGNRKK

-459 IIFIVKYALI
+459 VVFILKYVLI